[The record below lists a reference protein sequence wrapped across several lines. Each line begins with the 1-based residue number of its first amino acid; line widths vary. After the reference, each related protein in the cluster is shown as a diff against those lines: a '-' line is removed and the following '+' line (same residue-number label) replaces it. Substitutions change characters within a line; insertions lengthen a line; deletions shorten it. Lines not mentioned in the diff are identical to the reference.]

1 MIRPSLVQCFDQL
14 GSGYVKVD
22 STPMHLQFL
31 FTFMHVKYQLNMH
44 AIAVEDQL
52 RIVLY
57 ANWR

>member
-31 FTFMHVKYQLNMH
+31 FTFMHVKYQSNMH
-44 AIAVEDQL
+44 VIAVEVQL
-52 RIVLY
+52 RILLY